1 METSKSR
8 KERIRKINESKRL
21 ITMRM
26 KIFDVVK
33 MANDGDLYDGAIMT
47 YKGMEY
53 EFNGVMFVG
62 CDNDYHF
69 PYYSLFDSD
78 FLEEKVDLSYVTKKE
93 DEYLLKMP
101 ESSSYVI
108 LNKYNGEIYFREN
121 PWLTVDEI
129 NFKFTFTLKE
139 ISGLKMFKYYKKAE
153 RIPYS
158 KIRGF

>member
-1 METSKSR
+1 MEMT
-8 KERIRKINESKRL
+8 
-21 ITMRM
+21 
-26 KIFDVVK
+26 IFEVLK
-33 MANDGDLYDGAIMT
+33 LANDGDLYDGAIMT
-47 YKGMEY
+47 YKDMKY
-53 EFNGVMFVG
+53 EFNGIKFVG

-69 PYYSLFDSD
+69 PYYRLFDSD
-78 FLEEKVDLSYVTKKE
+78 FLEEKVDLSYITKKE

-108 LNKYNGEIYFREN
+108 LNKYSGEIYFREK

-139 ISGLKMFKYYKKAE
+139 ISGLEMLKYYKKAE

>member
-1 METSKSR
+1 MEMT
-8 KERIRKINESKRL
+8 
-21 ITMRM
+21 
-26 KIFDVVK
+26 IFEVLK
-33 MANDGDLYDGAIMT
+33 LANDGDLYDGAIMT
-47 YKGMEY
+47 YKDMKY
-53 EFNGVMFVG
+53 EFNGVKFVG

-69 PYYSLFDSD
+69 PYYSLFESD
-78 FLEEKVDLSYVTKKE
+78 FLEEKVDLSYITKKE

-101 ESSSYVI
+101 GSSSYVI
-108 LNKYNGEIYFREN
+108 LNKYSGEIYFREK

-139 ISGLKMFKYYKKAE
+139 ISRLKMLKYYKKAE